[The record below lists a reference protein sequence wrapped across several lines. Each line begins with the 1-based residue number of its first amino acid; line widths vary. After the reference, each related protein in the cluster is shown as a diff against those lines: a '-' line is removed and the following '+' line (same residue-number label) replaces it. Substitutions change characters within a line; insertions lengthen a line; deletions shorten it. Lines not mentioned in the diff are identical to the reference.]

1 MRRMIAAAAGLLLAG
16 PALTTISPAQAA
28 QTAQSAQ
35 SAQSAQAAP
44 TATACYVQAGSVT
57 AGKDLVDKYVRATS
71 PISVNPVDTMAKQ
84 PFAGTVTLSSE
95 WVWDDDFD
103 DDTALTGAVVTGGVL
118 YDGGLLTRKGTG
130 GQVVSSQLNRIGGGW
145 NDFRTLTKS
154 WSADGG
160 SSYRTYALRNDGVL
174 YRWFVSEVNGKPAWR
189 SAGSYAGF
197 ASVKAVALIS
207 RTTTYDTLLATT
219 RGGALY
225 TIRIPLTSPMKPVV
239 KALRT
244 STWQG
249 FESLLT
255 TRCGQYG
262 TLLLGI
268 DKDTGSAYLYALG
281 HANGTATVINSLG
294 KVPGT
299 FDDPVNYS
307 WASFVDPPLNGE

>member
-1 MRRMIAAAAGLLLAG
+1 MRKMIAAAAGLLLAA
-16 PALTTISPAQAA
+16 PVLTTISPAA
-28 QTAQSAQ
+28 
-35 SAQSAQAAP
+35 AAP
-44 TATACYVQAGSVT
+44 TATACYIQAGSVT
-57 AGKDLVDKYVRATS
+57 AGNDLVNKYVRATS

-84 PFAGTVTLSSE
+84 PFGTVALSSD

-103 DDTALTGAVVTGGVL
+103 DNTALTGAVVTGGVL
-118 YDGGLLTRKGTG
+118 YDGGLLTQKGTDG
-130 GQVVSSQLNRIGGGW
+130 KVVSNQMTRIGGGW

-160 SSYRTYALRNDGVL
+160 SNARTYALRNDGVL

-207 RTTTYDTLLATT
+207 RTSTYDTLLATT

-225 TIRIPLTSPMKPVV
+225 TIRIPLSSPMKPVV

-268 DKDTGSAYLYALG
+268 DKDSGSAYLYAVG

-299 FDDPVNYS
+299 FSDPVNYS

>member
-1 MRRMIAAAAGLLLAG
+1 M
-16 PALTTISPAQAA
+16 
-28 QTAQSAQ
+28 
-35 SAQSAQAAP
+35 
-44 TATACYVQAGSVT
+44 
-57 AGKDLVDKYVRATS
+57 
-71 PISVNPVDTMAKQ
+71 
-84 PFAGTVTLSSE
+84 SE
-95 WVWDDDFD
+95 
-103 DDTALTGAVVTGGVL
+103 T
-118 YDGGLLTRKGTG
+118 
-130 GQVVSSQLNRIGGGW
+130 
-145 NDFRTLTKS
+145 
-154 WSADGG
+154 
-160 SSYRTYALRNDGVL
+160 
-174 YRWFVSEVNGKPAWR
+174 R

-207 RTTTYDTLLATT
+207 RTSTYDTLLATT

-268 DKDTGSAYLYALG
+268 DKDSGSAYLYAVG

-299 FDDPVNYS
+299 FSDPVNYS

>member
-1 MRRMIAAAAGLLLAG
+1 MIAAAAGLLLAA
-16 PALTTISPAQAA
+16 PVLTTISPAA
-28 QTAQSAQ
+28 
-35 SAQSAQAAP
+35 AAP
-44 TATACYVQAGSVT
+44 TATACYIQAGSVT
-57 AGKDLVDKYVRATS
+57 AGNDLVDKYVRATS

-84 PFAGTVTLSSE
+84 PFGTVALSSD

-103 DDTALTGAVVTGGVL
+103 DNTALTGAVVTGGVL
-118 YDGGLLTRKGTG
+118 YDGGLLTQKGTDG
-130 GQVVSSQLNRIGGGW
+130 KVVSNQMTRIGGGW

-160 SSYRTYALRNDGVL
+160 SNARTYALRNDGVL

-197 ASVKAVALIS
+197 ASVQAVALIS
-207 RTTTYDTLLATT
+207 RTSTYDTLLATT

-268 DKDTGSAYLYALG
+268 DKDSGSAYLYAVG

-299 FDDPVNYS
+299 FSDPVNYS